1 MSLTE
6 ALQILAQTIKD
17 ARCYSVN
24 IRSEYGC
31 IEVSSKNSK
40 THAFLVEKILN
51 NADMSGLFTVKE
63 ACGSVFVRPV
73 IG

>member
-1 MSLTE
+1 MTTAT
-6 ALQILAQTIKD
+6 ALQILAETIKS

-31 IEVSSKNSK
+31 IEVSSKKSK
-40 THAFLVEKILN
+40 AHACLVEKILN
-51 NADMSGLFTVKE
+51 NADMNGLFTVKE

>member
-6 ALQILAQTIKD
+6 SLQILAQTIKS
-17 ARCYSVN
+17 ARCYSVA

-31 IEVSSKNSK
+31 IEVSSKK
-40 THAFLVEKILN
+40 TKAHAYLVEKILN
-51 NADMSGLFTVKE
+51 NADMDGLFTVKE